1 MSTRSIVADM
11 IARTN
16 QRVSFE
22 PKPTLEQMRREA
34 ESMPSAVRFK
44 IEAKGSVNLSKREFG
59 KVVRWYGQTVSVNH
73 VDVDTGEVGLRY
85 NGVLLS
91 NLVGMI
97 FVLEWGIYASAGFK
111 EVAWTTRPS
120 EIDVQV
126 TFDKA
131 VSCAEVRSQ
140 ALSFVNEELLQPKE
154 VAELPVGEAITHSI
168 RFLPT
173 PTLERVLIEL
183 ARLDASSKEEWEKK
197 LLKGLEF
204 AEATREI
211 VKGIKTEWIGFGQAS
226 DRDSYMMSSKSTGE
240 GIPSNELIRK
250 LLIKGRSGGS
260 LIVRT

>member
-1 MSTRSIVADM
+1 MSTGSIVADM

-16 QRVSFE
+16 QRVGFK
-22 PKPTLEQMRREA
+22 PKPSLEQMRREA
-34 ESMPSAVRFK
+34 ESMPFAVPYR
-44 IEAKGSVNLSKREFG
+44 IEAEGSVSLSKREFG
-59 KVVRWYGQTVSVNH
+59 KVVRWYGQTVSVYH
-73 VDVDTGEVGLRY
+73 AEVGTGEVGIRY

-91 NLVGMI
+91 NLMGVI
-97 FVLEWGIYASAGFK
+97 FEPEEGIYAAAGFK
-111 EVAWTTRPS
+111 EAGWSTRPS

-131 VSCAEVRSQ
+131 VSCAEVRSL
-140 ALSFVNEELLQPKE
+140 ALSLVNEELLQPKE
-154 VAELPVGEAITHSI
+154 VAELPVGEAIAHSI

-173 PTLERVLIEL
+173 PTLGRVLIEL

-211 VKGIKTEWIGFGQAS
+211 VKGIKIEWIGFGQAS
-226 DRDSYMMSSKSTGE
+226 DRDKYRMSSKPTGE
-240 GIPSNELIRK
+240 EIPSSELIRK